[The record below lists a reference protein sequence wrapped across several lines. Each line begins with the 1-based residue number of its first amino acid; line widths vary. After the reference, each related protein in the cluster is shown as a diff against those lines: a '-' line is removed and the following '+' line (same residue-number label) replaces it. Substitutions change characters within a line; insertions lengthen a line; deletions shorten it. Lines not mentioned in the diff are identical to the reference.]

1 MNSNV
6 YSYSCSYIYIG
17 GVVFRCIL
25 ICILI
30 VVARYVDIVV
40 AIVITICMGKDIVEC
55 ICSYKYS

>member
-1 MNSNV
+1 MCIV
-6 YSYSCSYIYIG
+6 IVVVIYIG